1 MEAIQEQQ
9 VRLEPAAVLRSFAGL
24 VKSVGLYPDGHPS
37 IDQTAADLSRILQPM
52 LDNYGTLA
60 VDLIEGEAHVGGR
73 AFRRESKAIRRE
85 ISALQS
91 LGIDSFIVEPGVQ
104 ARDLRVLA
112 EQVHAQGPLTGTTHA
127 RAARLVPV
135 AGDRRFREWP
145 DKPERAWDSSYAQ
158 ALEQADETF
167 ETFASGG
174 APDIEALGDLVQV
187 ITERVARSSLALSQ
201 VLALKEFENHTY
213 CHSVNVS
220 VLSLMIARRIGLD
233 ESVSAHIA
241 EAAVLHDIG
250 KTRIPREILN
260 KPGGLDDR
268 EWQVIRRHPRLGA
281 EILLRMN
288 GLSPLTATVALEHH
302 MGYTGGG
309 YPEITPDYRPH
320 PMSQL
325 VAVADIYE
333 SLTGA
338 RTYRDP
344 APPQQACLI
353 LARLAGQQLNP
364 AFVRTFVSA
373 ITFFPLGTIVRTSH
387 NEIGLVVRASEQE
400 PLHPTIRLIE
410 DGELAPV
417 ETVTDTSLRDDSGQ
431 YLRHIEETLR
441 PDSIGLDLDSILGG
455 SSGSA
460 AV

>member
-1 MEAIQEQQ
+1 MDASRETA
-9 VRLEPAAVLRSFAGL
+9 VRLEPAAVVRSFAGL

-37 IDQTAADLSRILQPM
+37 INQAAADVSQILQPM
-52 LDNYGTLA
+52 LEEYETLA

-73 AFRRESKAIRRE
+73 VFRRESQAIRSE
-85 ISALQS
+85 IAALQS
-91 LGIDSFIVEPGVQ
+91 LGIDSLSLGRGVQ
-104 ARDLRVLA
+104 AKDLRMLA
-112 EQVHAQGPLTGTTHA
+112 QQVADGTATGTQYA
-127 RAARLVPV
+127 RVGRLIRVT
-135 AGDRRFREWP
+135 GDRRFREWP
-145 DKPERAWDSSYAQ
+145 DRPQRAWDSSYAQ

-174 APDIEALGDLVQV
+174 APDVAALGDLVQV
-187 ITERVARSSLALSQ
+187 ITDQVARSSLALSQ
-201 VLALKEFENHTY
+201 VLAIKEFENHTY
-213 CHSVNVS
+213 CHSVNVT

-233 ESVSAHIA
+233 DSTSAHIA
-241 EAAVLHDIG
+241 EAALLHDIG

-281 EILLRMN
+281 EILMRMR

-302 MGYTGGG
+302 MGYAGGG
-309 YPEITPDYRPH
+309 YPEITPDHRPH

-344 APPQQACLI
+344 AAPQQACLI
-353 LARLAGQQLNP
+353 LARLAGEQLNP

-373 ITFFPLGTIVRTSH
+373 VTFFPLGTIVRTSR

-410 DGELAPV
+410 DGDLAPV
-417 ETVTDTSLRDDSGQ
+417 ETITDTSLRDDSGR

-441 PDSIGLDLDSILGG
+441 PDSIGLDLDSILGEG
-455 SSGSA
+455 S
-460 AV
+460 